1 MFLAKAYQA
10 EGVALPVAFQKQQK
24 EYFDILTEGSTAFSY
39 RYR

>member
-24 EYFDILTEGSTAFSY
+24 ECFDILTGRSTAFSY